1 MCIKLTN
8 KVTKMLR
15 NKDKVNDFV
24 TIVGLT

>member
-15 NKDKVNDFV
+15 NKDKVNKFV